1 MNAIATD
8 RNNTRC
14 IDLDKMLTKA
24 RTKFIKSLKLKK
36 NRKQEGLFVVEGAKN
51 ILEVLDSDFQVYSL
65 YVTDNFY
72 QLNSDR
78 LSGLNFELTI
88 ATGNQLAAAGSF
100 KNNDQAL
107 ALVKITNNQAIQA
120 DNNEF
125 GLILDNI
132 NDPGNLGT
140 IIRVCDW
147 YGIRKIIVSEDTVDL
162 YNPKVIAASMG
173 SFTRLKIFYT
183 DLIDFITSA
192 AGPFIGTF
200 MEGVNIHDFQF
211 DRRGY
216 IILGNESNGIRPEI
230 EELVNSRLMIP
241 SFGNA
246 ESLNVG
252 VAAGILLDNLSRIRI

>member
-1 MNAIATD
+1 
-8 RNNTRC
+8 
-14 IDLDKMLTKA
+14 MLTKA
-24 RTKFIKSLKLKK
+24 RTKFINSLKLKK

-51 ILEVLDSDFQVYSL
+51 ILEVLGSDFQVHSL

-88 ATGNQLAAAGSF
+88 ATGNQLATAGNF

-107 ALVKITNNQAIQA
+107 AIVKITNNQTIQA
-120 DNNEF
+120 ENNEF
-125 GLILDNI
+125 ALVLDDI

-147 YGIRKIIVSEDTVDL
+147 YGIRKIIASKDTVDL
-162 YNPKVIAASMG
+162 YNPKVISASMG

-183 DLIDFITSA
+183 DLTKFIKNES
-192 AGPFIGTF
+192 GPFIGTF
-200 MEGVNIHDFQF
+200 TNGVNIHEFHF
-211 DRRGY
+211 DARGY
-216 IILGNESNGIRPEI
+216 IIMGNESNGICPEI
-230 EELVNSRLMIP
+230 EKLVNSRLTIP
-241 SFGNA
+241 SYGNA

-252 VAAGILLDNLSRIRI
+252 VATGILLDNLTRIKN